1 MSAVAA
7 CALGDRRRSSCCWTF
22 DERSVAAGG
31 MSCLHDGLTISS
43 DGRPADNALL
53 AEDFMQCCA
62 AAVCVSRGL
71 CAPLAAVRA
80 RVQSAA
86 AETAAAVQPAWV
98 GYGYDV

>member
-1 MSAVAA
+1 
-7 CALGDRRRSSCCWTF
+7 
-22 DERSVAAGG
+22 

-71 CAPLAAVRA
+71 CAALAAVRA